1 MNEIEGFNIYCL
13 QELDEGKNQSYCEEP
28 KEEEYIEEKEKNI
41 IRDEKMEIT
50 KKNKIKEST
59 SKRLNSL
66 PKTYKTYDLEY
77 KKEIIKEVNKYI
89 Y

>member
-1 MNEIEGFNIYCL
+1 
-13 QELDEGKNQSYCEEP
+13 
-28 KEEEYIEEKEKNI
+28 
-41 IRDEKMEIT
+41 MEIT

-66 PKTYKTYDLEY
+66 PKTYKTYDLDY

>member
-13 QELDEGKNQSYCEEP
+13 QELDEGKNHSYYEEP
-28 KEEEYIEEKEKNI
+28 KEEEYIEEKEKNV
-41 IRDEKMEIT
+41 IRYEEKEIT
-50 KKNKIKEST
+50 KKIKIKEST

-66 PKTYKTYDLEY
+66 PITYKTYDLDY

>member
-1 MNEIEGFNIYCL
+1 MNEVEGFNIYCL
-13 QELDEGKNQSYCEEP
+13 QELDEGKNHSYCEEP

-66 PKTYKTYDLEY
+66 PKTYKTYDLDY

>member
-1 MNEIEGFNIYCL
+1 MSEIEGFNIYCL

-66 PKTYKTYDLEY
+66 PKTYKTYDLDY

>member
-1 MNEIEGFNIYCL
+1 MNEIEGFHIYCL
-13 QELDEGKNQSYCEEP
+13 QELDEGKNHSYCEEP

-66 PKTYKTYDLEY
+66 PKTYKTYDLDY

>member
-1 MNEIEGFNIYCL
+1 MSEIEGFNIYCL
-13 QELDEGKNQSYCEEP
+13 QELDEGKNHSYCEEP

-66 PKTYKTYDLEY
+66 PKTYKTYDLDY

>member
-13 QELDEGKNQSYCEEP
+13 QELDEGKNHSYCEEP

-66 PKTYKTYDLEY
+66 PKTYKTYDLDY

>member
-1 MNEIEGFNIYCL
+1 MQLNLNLGASTTSFTI
-13 QELDEGKNQSYCEEP
+13 
-28 KEEEYIEEKEKNI
+28 
-41 IRDEKMEIT
+41 MEIT

-66 PKTYKTYDLEY
+66 PKTYKTYDLDY

>member
-1 MNEIEGFNIYCL
+1 MSEIEGFNIYCL

-28 KEEEYIEEKEKNI
+28 KEEEYIEEKENNI
-41 IRDEKMEIT
+41 IRNEEEEIA
-50 KKNKIKEST
+50 KKIKIKEST

-66 PKTYKTYDLEY
+66 PKTYKTYDLDY

>member
-13 QELDEGKNQSYCEEP
+13 QELDEGKNHSYCEEP